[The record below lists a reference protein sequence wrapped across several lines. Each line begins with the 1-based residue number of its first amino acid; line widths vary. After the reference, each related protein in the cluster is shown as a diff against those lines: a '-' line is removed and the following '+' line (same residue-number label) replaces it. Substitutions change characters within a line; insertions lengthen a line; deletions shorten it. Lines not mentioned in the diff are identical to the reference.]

1 MLSLVHFS
9 ASQFFITLHYRYS
22 TLNLYEFDFYA
33 GADQYFYGDD
43 PSYDPSKVSGNSAV
57 VTGCDA
63 WTIYEYVLISALI
76 IYSSNLLNFSR
87 ENYGGYSVCLYPS
100 DQNNCY
106 PSFFP
111 DPLLGK
117 IYSVRKGC
125 YSKNIVWSD
134 LELTMKTKL
143 E

>member
-1 MLSLVHFS
+1 MLSLVHLSVFEFIMLSLVHFS

-63 WTIYEYVLISALI
+63 WTIYEYVLISTQCLKITHNVAFE
-76 IYSSNLLNFSR
+76 LLKFGIFHQFLA
-87 ENYGGYSVCLYPS
+87 Y
-100 DQNNCY
+100 
-106 PSFFP
+106 
-111 DPLLGK
+111 
-117 IYSVRKGC
+117 
-125 YSKNIVWSD
+125 
-134 LELTMKTKL
+134 
-143 E
+143 